1 MKRNNINLI
10 LCVLYIL
17 IGIVLNVLCHFH
29 VVDEF
34 WSGMGVSL
42 GVIGVLRLIG
52 QIRYRTNSE
61 YKEQTDTKNSDER
74 NRFLRNKAWA
84 WAGYLFVLI
93 CGVSV
98 IVLKIMGRDDLMLMA
113 SYSVCLLIVLY
124 WLSYLVLSKKY

>member
-17 IGIVLNVLCHFH
+17 IGIVLNVLCYFH

-93 CGVSV
+93 CAVSML
-98 IVLKIMGRDDLMLMA
+98 ILKFMGQELLMMA
-113 SYSVCLLIVLY
+113 ACAAECLLLVLY